1 MKHLYTN
8 HGINQILQTR
18 IIQNHFNHTN
28 MLFNMKNMNNPTKM
42 IILHNIMKNIA
53 IPNVE
58 DVGDAIRVIID
69 AIR

>member
-1 MKHLYTN
+1 MKHLHTN

-18 IIQNHFNHTN
+18 IIYYYYNYTN
-28 MLFNMKNMNNPTKM
+28 ILFNMKNMNNPTKM

>member
-1 MKHLYTN
+1 
-8 HGINQILQTR
+8 
-18 IIQNHFNHTN
+18 

-69 AIR
+69 VIR